1 MIDAESTIFNK
12 VADAFDKAYPN
23 GSRYGEETTSP
34 PRFPCLT
41 LAQVDNFTYEPS
53 LDASHKEHNAWL
65 VWEANVYSNKTYGAK
80 QECKDIMQLV
90 DEQLQSLN
98 FVRLFCTPSKTP
110 IKNDFRMTARYRAVI
125 SEEYRLYRK

>member
-12 VADAFDKAYPN
+12 VADAFDQAYPN

-41 LAQVDNFTYEPS
+41 LVQVDNFTYEPS

-98 FVRLFCTPSKTP
+98 FVRLFCTPSKNAD
-110 IKNDFRMTARYRAVI
+110 KKYFRMTARYRAVI